1 MSAFMGALVR
11 LLVGLRL
18 MLRTVV
24 HLLIARREWL
34 GIPRQIRLRL
44 LHLRLRCIA
53 RFVLAHE
60 RLGIVIVAIKALVCG
75 LLTRR
80 SLLLRLLVVVIGI
93 LLTELFLR
101 GGDQAKIMLGVL
113 IVVFSGH
120 RIARALCVT
129 RKLDILF
136 RNMRS
141 SAADFDIGTV

>member
-1 MSAFMGALVR
+1 MGALVR

-80 SLLLRLLVVVIGI
+80 SLLLRLLVVIGI

-129 RKLDILF
+129 RKLDIFF

>member
-1 MSAFMGALVR
+1 
-11 LLVGLRL
+11 

-80 SLLLRLLVVVIGI
+80 SLLLRLLVVIGI

>member
-1 MSAFMGALVR
+1 MSALVGLLVR
-11 LLVGLRL
+11 LWL

-80 SLLLRLLVVVIGI
+80 SLLLRLLVVIGI

>member
-1 MSAFMGALVR
+1 MGALVR

-80 SLLLRLLVVVIGI
+80 SLLLRLLVVIGI